1 MFCYWKETTSTFKE
15 TNAFRLVFTS
25 FMLLKQ
31 LLNNLLICLEGLL
44 NCIWKHVTTKVNVF
58 MQKNAY
64 YIRNYVHKSM
74 ENCLLRDKY
83 SFSSK
88 VLSRILLSFVEN
100 FKNGV
105 AYKTLTCKTVANSNL
120 NAGQSNF
127 LVY

>member
-1 MFCYWKETTSTFKE
+1 
-15 TNAFRLVFTS
+15 
-25 FMLLKQ
+25 
-31 LLNNLLICLEGLL
+31 
-44 NCIWKHVTTKVNVF
+44 
-58 MQKNAY
+58 
-64 YIRNYVHKSM
+64 M

-100 FKNGV
+100 FKTGV
-105 AYKTLTCKTVANSNL
+105 AYKTLTYKTVANSNL